1 MGEGEQAGRRWT
13 TADRDRFP
21 GVEPAQ
27 DWAKRVKKKCQD
39 GSRLARAVAR
49 DQKVSPIATAPK
61 RRRREPADR
70 PEESRDLH
78 GAFRVKQDCHGYH
91 RFKVVEEGHVEADR
105 CFVFEPP
112 AVVRAICQGFGMGI
126 WLAKSENMEARER
139 CSSRQ
144 GGTRGNRGKEAW
156 ANGKVIQGW
165 SGRAVWKDCLGA
177 SPELSYPALT
187 PHTC

>member
-1 MGEGEQAGRRWT
+1 MDQGWPGRWRETRRSVRSRQLQNDDDESQRIDPRKAAIYMG
-13 TADRDRFP
+13 P
-21 GVEPAQ
+21 S
-27 DWAKRVKKKCQD
+27 
-39 GSRLARAVAR
+39 GSS
-49 DQKVSPIATAPK
+49 KIATGTIVSRWLK
-61 RRRREPADR
+61 KDTSRRIAALYSNRQRLSEQSAKD
-70 PEESRDLH
+70 S
-78 GAFRVKQDCHGYH
+78 
-91 RFKVVEEGHVEADR
+91 
-105 CFVFEPP
+105 
-112 AVVRAICQGFGMGI
+112 FGMGIYIYIYI
-126 WLAKSENMEARER
+126 WLAKSENMEARQR